1 MLFLLKSY
9 KNKKNDVGKLK
20 KGRNYKLAQKK
31 ETSSDVSQKTIPQT
45 KTPNMKKT

>member
-1 MLFLLKSY
+1 MNLPYF
-9 KNKKNDVGKLK
+9 VK
-20 KGRNYKLAQKK
+20 KGHKKK

>member
-1 MLFLLKSY
+1 MNETGVIKDY
-9 KNKKNDVGKLK
+9 HK
-20 KGRNYKLAQKK
+20 KK

>member
-1 MLFLLKSY
+1 MGLVNKPEVI
-9 KNKKNDVGKLK
+9 KNVIK
-20 KGRNYKLAQKK
+20 KK